1 MKIKGEHREENIEE
15 SKLPL
20 QLEES
25 RSATKGSKEVRRI
38 RGQQLAKQRK
48 WRSPHGGRKKN
59 PKVERDQCAG
69 GAGNKKKTAA
79 FGSWRDCNG
88 KAENIREGERR
99 AEADSRGQT
108 ERGKSCLRQLERE
121 KRLTWANEGRTGRK
135 LPLGSVSIERGAAFG
150 SVEVRKKVRQE
161 EWREETA

>member
-38 RGQQLAKQRK
+38 RGHQLAKQRK

-59 PKVERDQCAG
+59 PKKGESWQREGKEEIKGNLRYVERAV
-69 GAGNKKKTAA
+69 
-79 FGSWRDCNG
+79 W
-88 KAENIREGERR
+88 
-99 AEADSRGQT
+99 
-108 ERGKSCLRQLERE
+108 ERE
-121 KRLTWANEGRTGRK
+121 N
-135 LPLGSVSIERGAAFG
+135 GAALWAA
-150 SVEVRKKVRQE
+150 R
-161 EWREETA
+161 RE

>member
-59 PKVERDQCAG
+59 PKKDESWQREGKEEIKGNLRYVERAV
-69 GAGNKKKTAA
+69 
-79 FGSWRDCNG
+79 W
-88 KAENIREGERR
+88 
-99 AEADSRGQT
+99 
-108 ERGKSCLRQLERE
+108 ERE
-121 KRLTWANEGRTGRK
+121 N
-135 LPLGSVSIERGAAFG
+135 GAALWAA
-150 SVEVRKKVRQE
+150 R
-161 EWREETA
+161 RE

>member
-59 PKVERDQCAG
+59 PKKGKNKKRRKIERGERRRGRRALPFGQLAESAG
-69 GAGNKKKTAA
+69 GAEKT
-79 FGSWRDCNG
+79 
-88 KAENIREGERR
+88 RE
-99 AEADSRGQT
+99 
-108 ERGKSCLRQLERE
+108 
-121 KRLTWANEGRTGRK
+121 
-135 LPLGSVSIERGAAFG
+135 
-150 SVEVRKKVRQE
+150 
-161 EWREETA
+161 

>member
-59 PKVERDQCAG
+59 PKKG
-69 GAGNKKKTAA
+69 KKT
-79 FGSWRDCNG
+79 
-88 KAENIREGERR
+88 
-99 AEADSRGQT
+99 DS
-108 ERGKSCLRQLERE
+108 SQLER
-121 KRLTWANEGRTGRK
+121 
-135 LPLGSVSIERGAAFG
+135 GSA
-150 SVEVRKKVRQE
+150 RKKGIRGLRRKKRRGLRDRRGV
-161 EWREETA
+161 

>member
-48 WRSPHGGRKKN
+48 WRSPHGGRKKRIQRRG
-59 PKVERDQCAG
+59 ERLADQRNRKRGIKAEG
-69 GAGNKKKTAA
+69 KTGNK
-79 FGSWRDCNG
+79 GVW
-88 KAENIREGERR
+88 
-99 AEADSRGQT
+99 
-108 ERGKSCLRQLERE
+108 ERE
-121 KRLTWANEGRTGRK
+121 K
-135 LPLGSVSIERGAAFG
+135 GAALWAA
-150 SVEVRKKVRQE
+150 RRRTKK
-161 EWREETA
+161 RE